1 MKNKRSS
8 VLLAAFVCG
17 SLSCVAV
24 GQGYRPTPKTFTK
37 TEVSEIMAL
46 LKGRDPNH
54 YRIILPKFENGRI
67 VGSETYGRLPVT
79 RVRQLASAS
88 NVAYS
93 ENGNLQAIFQSCNGG
108 GPGSHIEARS
118 TSMDVGRRIDK
129 IVKNIGRS
137 EFILMY

>member
-1 MKNKRSS
+1 MKNERLS

-17 SLSCVAV
+17 LLSCVAV
-24 GQGYRPTPKTFTK
+24 GQGYRPTQKTFTK
-37 TEVSEIMAL
+37 AEVSEIMSL

-79 RVRQLASAS
+79 QVRRLASLS
-88 NVAYS
+88 NVPYS

-108 GPGSHIEARS
+108 GAGSHVESQTPGTDI
-118 TSMDVGRRIDK
+118 GRRIDR
-129 IVKNIGRS
+129 IVRNIGRS
-137 EFILMY
+137 EFVLIY